1 MSVRALRARSFPWT
15 APTWPGGVER
25 APLKRELGVYYD
37 TEWARRYGVRL
48 ARVLVTE
55 GVTRPLARL
64 LASPT
69 VSGVDRLAHLD
80 EPLIFAANHA
90 SHVDT
95 PLLLSVLPERWR
107 HRTVV
112 AAGADYFFDT
122 RWKAALFAF
131 AINAIPI
138 ERQRVNRKSADLAA
152 SLLDDGWS
160 LLIYPEGG
168 RTPDGWGQSHR
179 AGAAWLSVRTGRAV
193 VPVFVEGTR
202 QILPRHGGRIRPGTT
217 SVTFGQPLRPAP
229 GVDPRRLAAEIE
241 RTVDVLADELVT
253 DWWTARRRA
262 AAGSTPSLTGPSAGA
277 WRRTWA
283 LSGRERR
290 RGRDGHK
297 GEEPRWPRF

>member
-1 MSVRALRARSFPWT
+1 VFPWL

-25 APLKRELGVYYD
+25 PPVKRELGVEYD

-55 GVTRPLARL
+55 GVTRPAVQL

-69 VSGVDRLAHLD
+69 IAGADRLAHLD

-95 PLLLSVLPERWR
+95 PLLLSVLPDRWR

-122 RWKAALFAF
+122 KWKSAFFAF
-131 AINAIPI
+131 SINAIPI
-138 ERQRVNRKSADLAA
+138 ERQRVSRRSADLAA

-160 LLIYPEGG
+160 LLIFPEGG
-168 RTPDGWGQSHR
+168 RTPDGWGQPHR
-179 AGAAWLSVRTGRAV
+179 AGAAWLSVRTGRPV
-193 VPVFVEGTR
+193 VPVYMEGTR
-202 QILPRHGGRIRPGTT
+202 RILPRHGGRLRRGTTHITFGHPMRPPPGTDVRT
-217 SVTFGQPLRPAP
+217 
-229 GVDPRRLAAEIE
+229 LAADVE
-241 RTVDVLADELVT
+241 RAVDVLADEQVT

-262 AAGSTPSLTGPSAGA
+262 ASGSTPSLIGPSAGA

-283 LSGRERR
+283 LTARERH
-290 RGRDGHK
+290 GRHGNGNGD
-297 GEEPRWPRF
+297 ETRWPRL